1 MNSSAIWEIIAL
13 SHAFE
18 GNVIVRGEARAKPST
33 IYHSNEYNYFPK
45 LYSDSCDYLL
55 NT

>member
-1 MNSSAIWEIIAL
+1 MNSSAICEIITL

-18 GNVIVRGEARAKPST
+18 GNVIARGEARAKPSA
-33 IYHSNEYNYFPK
+33 IYPSNEYNYFPK
-45 LYSDSCDYLL
+45 LHSDSCDYLL